1 MQRKIT
7 KEAVDRMAPG
17 VVLWDTEVA
26 GFGVRRQV
34 DARAYLIKYRFK
46 GRQRLLTLGKH
57 GRITPEEARRLAKRH
72 LGRIAE
78 GKDPAEEM
86 AAAKKPATD
95 LFGPMVDRFIERH
108 AKRETKSWERTAW
121 IFRKYVTPVWGS
133 RSISSI
139 KRRDVAELLDKIEDE
154 NGPVAAQ
161 GALAQIRK
169 LFNWLAVRDDEFVS
183 PIVRGMGRI
192 KPKERARTRVLTD
205 DEIRALWAASARARG
220 LYGHLVRFLLLT
232 ASRRDEAALAPWTE
246 LDDEGVWTIPADRF
260 KSGHQHVVPLPEA
273 AREIIGGLTRLG
285 PLVFANAGYRPMGG
299 LSDLKRQL
307 DAAMLEELRKS
318 DPAAELAPWVL
329 HDIRRTAKTLMSRA
343 GVRPDISE
351 RVLGHA
357 MPGVEGVYD
366 RHSYLDEK
374 RDALEKLAAM
384 VERVIAP
391 PASNVVALPRTA

>member
-7 KEAVDRMAPG
+7 KEAIDQMAPG
-17 VVLWDTEVA
+17 DVIWDTA
-26 GFGVRRQV
+26 LRGFGARRQI
-34 DARAYLIKYRFK
+34 DTRSYFIKYRFQ

-57 GRITPEEARRLAKRH
+57 GRITPEEGRRLAKRH

-78 GKDPAEEM
+78 GKDPAVEM

-95 LFGPMVDRFIERH
+95 TFRPMVDDFIKRY
-108 AKRETKSWERTAW
+108 AKPNTKSWKRTEW
-121 IFRKYVTPVWGS
+121 IFDKYVTPVWGS

-169 LFNWLAVRDDEFVS
+169 LFNWLALRDDEFVS

-205 DEIRALWAASARARG
+205 DEIRALWPASARVRG

-232 ASRRDEAALAPWTE
+232 ASRRDEAALAPWVE
-246 LDDEGVWTIPADRF
+246 FDDEGVWTIPAQRF
-260 KSGHQHVVPLPEA
+260 KSKHQHVLPLSRA
-273 AREIIGGLTRLG
+273 GQEILSGLTRLG
-285 PLVFANAGYRPMGG
+285 PLVFANAGDRPMGG
-299 LSDLKRQL
+299 LSDLKREL
-307 DAAMLEELRKS
+307 DAAMLEEMRRV
-318 DPAAELAPWVL
+318 DPAVHSAPWVL
-329 HDIRRTAKTLMSRA
+329 HDLRRTAKTLMARA

-357 MPGVEGVYD
+357 IAGVEGVYD
-366 RHSYLDEK
+366 RHSYFDEK
-374 RDALEKLAAM
+374 RDALEKLAATID
-384 VERVIAP
+384 RILAP
-391 PASNVVALPRTA
+391 PAANVVPLTRAG